1 VFGGI
6 GDSTKLSTIFRYDI
20 SQNKWEDTKTP
31 LHINRGG
38 VLYDKNN
45 QVITILG
52 GKKESQ
58 FVTKVFNLNPVSN
71 DLQVEDNSP
80 IRIKR
85 SGFGF
90 IQKESRHRLQG
101 MMFIIGGND
110 GECILKSVL
119 CINIGANDLVN
130 LPDLCIAR
138 DELGVAIDS
147 RGWLYA
153 VGGFGSSLK
162 TCLRSVELFD
172 PHSGEWKVIAEMKC
186 ARRGCSTVIIED
198 CLYVVG
204 GFDGEAYI
212 QELEM

>member
-1 VFGGI
+1 MDETSDVQPAIDARLEEGSRVAAIPPPCSVDGPTLNLKF
-6 GDSTKLSTIFRYDI
+6 LS
-20 SQNKWEDTKTP
+20 
-31 LHINRGG
+31 
-38 VLYDKNN
+38 
-45 QVITILG
+45 
-52 GKKESQ
+52 
-58 FVTKVFNLNPVSN
+58 
-71 DLQVEDNSP
+71 
-80 IRIKR
+80 
-85 SGFGF
+85 
-90 IQKESRHRLQG
+90 
-101 MMFIIGGND
+101 GGNA

-138 DELGVAIDS
+138 DELGVSIDS